1 MLWGRFSPVACK
13 LCTKCFLLHHF
24 LCIAAE
30 IQHTSDHQS
39 QRALAYVA
47 RWPIFQTLNIT
58 FGPSD
63 LHMFAED
70 YCPKWPEWPCNGARL
85 NHQGPKATLP
95 EAWTRHL
102 AVGRGG
108 SGPLE
113 IWSGQEQHGR
123 TGHIQR
129 DNQLYQPFDEF
140 LVIPCWVPVTAA
152 LRRLANTMILHTVQN
167 SMSATERTQV
177 MGAGPHWDA
186 VH

>member
-1 MLWGRFSPVACK
+1 MCMIVCKHECIYIYCSSCEMLWGRFSPVACK

-102 AVGRGG
+102 AVGRGIWSLRNLKWTGTARKNWTYSTRQPALPAVWWIFGDSMLG
-108 SGPLE
+108 SGD
-113 IWSGQEQHGR
+113 SC
-123 TGHIQR
+123 T
-129 DNQLYQPFDEF
+129 
-140 LVIPCWVPVTAA
+140 
-152 LRRLANTMILHTVQN
+152 
-167 SMSATERTQV
+167 
-177 MGAGPHWDA
+177 
-186 VH
+186 